1 MKVKPLFATLA
12 AYLNALNGKGVH
24 IVTVNPYLAERDAK
38 WMGQI
43 YEYLGLS
50 VGVIIPEL
58 NRQQR
63 IDAYQCDIVYGTNN
77 EFGFDYLRDN
87 MVGQFS
93 DRVQRGHAFVI
104 IDEVDSVL
112 ISEARTPLIISG
124 PVEGSADIYTNMIK
138 IVGQLTLETEG
149 SPGDFTISEQEK
161 QIHLTENGH
170 SKLED
175 LLRQANILPS
185 DSNLYDVGNSK
196 LLHYTNACLKALHLF
211 NKDVEYIIKDGI
223 ITIIDEHT
231 GRAMIGRRWS
241 DGIHQA
247 IEAKEERK
255 HSCRKPNTGLHNISK
270 LLQNA
275 HNKLS
280 GMTGTA
286 DTEAEEFIQ
295 IYNLEA
301 IIIPTNRPMQRK
313 HLGDRVYLNQQDKYK
328 AIVEDIKLRR
338 KTGQPILVGTCSVA
352 RSSEHLSA
360 LLTTENITHNVL
372 NAKHHQKEAEIIAQA
387 GCKAH

>member
-1 MKVKPLFATLA
+1 MQIIGAIALHEGKIAEMKTGEGKTLVATLA
-12 AYLNALNGKGVH
+12 VYLNALNGKGVH

-63 IDAYQCDIVYGTNN
+63 IDAYQCDIVMEQTMV
-77 EFGFDYLRDN
+77 GFDYLRDN

-247 IEAKEERK
+247 IEAKE
-255 HSCRKPNTGLHNISK
+255 GVNIHAENQTLASITF
-270 LLQNA
+270 QNYFRMY
-275 HNKLS
+275 NKLS
-280 GMTGTA
+280 GMTGTQ
-286 DTEAEEFIQ
+286 TLKQ
-295 IYNLEA
+295 RNLYKFTTLKPSLSQ
-301 IIIPTNRPMQRK
+301 PTAP
-313 HLGDRVYLNQQDKYK
+313 
-328 AIVEDIKLRR
+328 
-338 KTGQPILVGTCSVA
+338 C
-352 RSSEHLSA
+352 
-360 LLTTENITHNVL
+360 NVST
-372 NAKHHQKEAEIIAQA
+372 
-387 GCKAH
+387 